1 MVLLA
6 ESGSEKTAGVTKLH
20 LVTCME
26 DMQVKLC
33 NHELEFADVII
44 RGLFF
49 YKFVSQFKTVILLVA
64 VVLLVN

>member
-1 MVLLA
+1 M
-6 ESGSEKTAGVTKLH
+6 
-20 LVTCME
+20 TCME